1 MLVVNVKRQ
10 SSLLTCPL
18 QGLEVTTRRK
28 TRWITYCSQV
38 LKTSLF
44 TWIVSFVTPASD
56 TQPLQWWCEAL
67 GLEMLLTSRIS
78 QVATCR
84 QIWESEYQWG
94 QQYLDILDKCMV
106 SSDSPPSAP
115 EADTDDS
122 LPLTFQSSHL
132 PNNLNA
138 EENSL
143 AAHFWLYYFS
153 RVINLLCAVKI
164 KCCYSVRGKA
174 NKSCF

>member
-78 QVATCR
+78 QVETCR
-84 QIWESEYQWG
+84 QIWESEYLRSAVTWHSWQLHGFLWFSSLSARSWHRWLLATYISIFSSSEQFECWG
-94 QQYLDILDKCMV
+94 EQLGCTLLAIL
-106 SSDSPPSAP
+106 
-115 EADTDDS
+115 
-122 LPLTFQSSHL
+122 F
-132 PNNLNA
+132 
-138 EENSL
+138 
-143 AAHFWLYYFS
+143 F
-153 RVINLLCAVKI
+153 
-164 KCCYSVRGKA
+164 
-174 NKSCF
+174 